1 MSPTV
6 LAYTI
11 LKAFL
16 SPILMLL
23 FRPKV
28 TGLRN
33 VPTLGPVI
41 IASNH
46 LSFSDSIFMPLVVP
60 RKVTFLA
67 KSEYFTSPG
76 PKGLLKRLTF
86 IALGQVPV
94 DRAGG
99 SKSEAAL
106 LTGLSVLA
114 DGECLG
120 IYPEGT
126 RSPDGRLYRGRTGIA
141 RLAYESGAPVIPV
154 AMFNTAEIQP
164 TGKVIPKILRVEMK
178 FGEPMYFQGAENGSN
193 PEKLRQATDQI
204 MKKLQEMSGQEYV
217 DIYASQAKEAI
228 EEERKKKAAP
238 KRRRRDR

>member
-1 MSPTV
+1 V
-6 LAYTI
+6 VYQA
-11 LKAFL
+11 LKSFL
-16 SPILMLL
+16 IPILTLL

-33 VPTLGPVI
+33 VPQSGPVI

-76 PKGLLKRLTF
+76 IKGFIKKITF

-94 DRAGG
+94 DRSGG
-99 SKSEAAL
+99 RRSEAAL
-106 LTGLSVLA
+106 LTGLDLLA
-114 DGECLG
+114 DGACIG

-126 RSPDGRLYRGRTGIA
+126 RSPDGKLYKGRTGIA
-141 RLAYESGAPVIPV
+141 RMAIESGAAIVPV

-164 TGKVIPKILRVEMK
+164 TGQVVPKVQRVEMI
-178 FGEPMYFQGAENGSN
+178 FGEPLYYTGDTSDL
-193 PEKLRQATDQI
+193 KVLREITDEI
-204 MKKLQEMSGQEYV
+204 MQKIQEISGQEYV
-217 DIYASQAKEAI
+217 DMYASEAKLILMKKRREEAKEKKR
-228 EEERKKKAAP
+228 EEES
-238 KRRRRDR
+238 

>member
-1 MSPTV
+1 MPV
-6 LAYTI
+6 VYQA
-11 LKAFL
+11 LKSFL
-16 SPILMLL
+16 IPILTLL

-33 VPTLGPVI
+33 VPQSGPVI

-76 PKGLLKRLTF
+76 IKGFIKKITF

-94 DRAGG
+94 DRSGG
-99 SKSEAAL
+99 RRSEAAL
-106 LTGLSVLA
+106 LTGLDLLA
-114 DGECLG
+114 EGACIG

-126 RSPDGRLYRGRTGIA
+126 RSPDGKLYKGRTGIA
-141 RLAYESGAPVIPV
+141 RMAIESGAAIVPV

-164 TGKVIPKILRVEMK
+164 TGKVVPKVQRVEMI
-178 FGEPMYFQGAENGSN
+178 FGEPLYYKGDTSDL
-193 PEKLRQATDQI
+193 KVLREITDEI
-204 MKKLQEMSGQEYV
+204 MNKIQELSGQEYV
-217 DIYASQAKEAI
+217 DMYASEAKI
-228 EEERKKKAAP
+228 VLMKQ
-238 KRRRRDR
+238 RRDEAKREKREEK